1 MEIIVRRK
9 KVFFVVLFLFLFVRF
24 CFSNY
29 KVSTKLLNRS
39 NSPPTFDNL
48 CVQMRHQ
55 AWQIIDIQIHIS
67 LWVYLVMSE
76 NQHYN
81 PIITFTKRKIYL
93 MLLRPI
99 SQWQKEKSFFVIRRD
114 IIYIITF
121 TKYKMIIN
129 ADTFNRQVLCIIQK
143 LCIRSTRI

>member
-1 MEIIVRRK
+1 
-9 KVFFVVLFLFLFVRF
+9 
-24 CFSNY
+24 
-29 KVSTKLLNRS
+29 
-39 NSPPTFDNL
+39 
-48 CVQMRHQ
+48 
-55 AWQIIDIQIHIS
+55 
-67 LWVYLVMSE
+67 MSE

-81 PIITFTKRKIYL
+81 PIITFAKRKIYL